1 MDTPESTR
9 FKSLGTAARVEA
21 VRCGGEYLGSRTH
34 GGHRVHLYR
43 MDGFF
48 CEVWMRL
55 GLNVVE
61 WVEVARNTDI
71 LAEYIGLDVQSLL
84 SVRDRRV

>member
-1 MDTPESTR
+1 MQEREFLASDR
-9 FKSLGTAARVEA
+9 QQRLDA
-21 VRCGGEYLGSRTH
+21 VRSHGEYLGSRQY

-55 GLNVVE
+55 GLNQAE
-61 WVEVARNTDI
+61 WIEVARNLDI
-71 LAEYIGLDVQSLL
+71 LSEYVHLDPGSLL
-84 SVRDRRV
+84 R

>member
-1 MDTPESTR
+1 MDESTFTR
-9 FKSLGTAARVEA
+9 LSRAQRLDV
-21 VRCGGEYLGSRTH
+21 VRAEGEHLGSRGH

-55 GLNVVE
+55 GWDQVE
-61 WVEVARNTDI
+61 WVEVARNTDV
-71 LAEYIGLDVQSLL
+71 LSEYVRIDLGGL
-84 SVRDRRV
+84 

>member
-1 MDTPESTR
+1 MREAEFLRLNRQDR
-9 FKSLGTAARVEA
+9 LEA
-21 VRCGGEYLGSRTH
+21 VKAHGGYIGSRGH

-55 GLNVVE
+55 GWDQVE
-61 WVEVARNTDI
+61 WIEVARNTEV
-71 LAEYIGLDVQSLL
+71 LSEYVKLDV
-84 SVRDRRV
+84 RDL

>member
-1 MDTPESTR
+1 MQEAGFIRLD
-9 FKSLGTAARVEA
+9 RVGRLDA
-21 VRCGGEYLGSRTH
+21 VRAEGEYLGSRVH

-55 GLNVVE
+55 GWDQAE
-61 WVEVARNTDI
+61 WIEVARNTEV
-71 LAEYIGLDVQSLL
+71 LSEYVDLDLKGF
-84 SVRDRRV
+84 